1 MKIQS
6 TFHVA
11 VLFTSLLTLGMP
23 VVTLAQQNSEL
34 AEAVIAAEQD
44 AKVDVNQ
51 GVWGAVGFLCGFP
64 TLYIAF
70 VHQPPP
76 PAARFIGKSP
86 EYIHTYTQIYKTK
99 VRNRQTGPATLGCLA
114 GSLALYLYALV
125 SD

>member
-44 AKVDVNQ
+44 AKADVNQ
-51 GVWGAVGFLCGFP
+51 GMWGAVGFLCGFP
-64 TLYIAF
+64 TIYIAF

-76 PAARFIGKSP
+76 PVARFVGKSP
-86 EYIHTYTQIYKTK
+86 GYILTYTQTYKAK
-99 VRNRQTGPATLGCLA
+99 VRSRQTGPALLGCLV
-114 GSLALYLYALV
+114 GSLAIYLYALV